1 MSFIFNLKDQ
11 FSLDET
17 IEILNFQLKPTKPIN
32 LLGLL
37 RFASDRQIIISVR
50 NTDGMSAVHSLEN
63 EWDTG
68 PIDTKNVDYLAAGTY
83 DLTCDEFLLEMAV
96 LSFIITGGT
105 SEFFPVDIFSIPLD
119 EKKYKLVDIFLN
131 LAGESRYLLIS
142 KVERLQYGVEIIVT
156 KDNLMTFISKAKGE
170 PEKPTEKPRRSRGR
184 PALAKDKIAKIKE
197 SHHLYPN
204 KTADEL
210 ELELKIPASTIKSYW
225 N

>member
-17 IEILNFQLKPTKPIN
+17 VEILNFQLKPTKPIS

-50 NTDGMSAVHSLEN
+50 NTDGMPAVHSLKN
-63 EWDTG
+63 EWDTCSV
-68 PIDTKNVDYLAAGTY
+68 DAKNVDYLAAGTY
-83 DLTCDEFLLEMAV
+83 DLTCDEYLLEMEEV
-96 LSFIITGGT
+96 SLNFMGGI
-105 SEFFPVDIFSIPLD
+105 SEYFPVDMFTIPFD
-119 EKKYKLVDIFLN
+119 GKSYKLVGNFVN
-131 LAGESRYLLIS
+131 LTGKSEYMIIP
-142 KVERLQYGVEIIVT
+142 KVRRLQFGVEIIVT
-156 KDNLMTFISKAKGE
+156 KDNLKAFISKAKGE

-197 SHHLYPN
+197 CHHLYPN